1 MSHVNGKIIQYRSLA
16 RRFAIG
22 LACAMTLSAPAY
34 AEYPERVIT
43 AIVPFAPGGAND
55 IVARVITPY
64 MAQRLGQSVVVQNKA
79 GAAGNIGITAT
90 AQSKPDGYTIL
101 FSATASTQNPALFK
115 TMPFDPLKDIIP
127 VAELAESE
135 YALFVKAAS
144 PIRTFKDLIDEAKK
158 NPGKLNGAAGGI
170 GTRLSIE
177 LFNEQYKVKTTVIA
191 YDGTGP
197 SATALM
203 TGEADFAITDPS
215 PLLSAVKS
223 GRVRAVA
230 LAGAKRLDIFPDL
243 KTTAEEGFP
252 EYTAGAPF
260 GVYVPAGTPQA
271 IVDKLHD
278 LLNDIVKQP
287 DVQERLNQLGLAP
300 INKSQ
305 AEFVALYR
313 NEIEKWK
320 NVVKT
325 ANIPL
330 IE

>member
-1 MSHVNGKIIQYRSLA
+1 MATAISKTCRAAGVS
-16 RRFAIG
+16 RR
-22 LACAMTLSAPAY
+22 LAMTVLCLMTISAPAY

-55 IVARVITPY
+55 IVARVMSPY
-64 MAQRLGQSVVVQNKA
+64 LAQKFGQSVVVQNRP
-79 GAAGNIGITAT
+79 GAAGNVGIDAT
-90 AQSKPDGYTIL
+90 AKSKPDGYTIL
-101 FSATASTQNPALFK
+101 FSATASTQNPGIFK

-135 YALFVKAAS
+135 YAIFVKVAS
-144 PIRTFKDLIDEAKK
+144 PIHTIKDLLDEAQK

-177 LFNEQYKVKTTVIA
+177 LFNQQYKVKTEIIA

-197 SATALM
+197 SATALL
-203 TGEADFAITDPS
+203 TGESDFAITDPS
-215 PLLSAVKS
+215 PLLSAVKA

-230 LAGAKRLDIFPDL
+230 VAGAKRLDIFPDL
-243 KTTAEEGFP
+243 PTTAEEGMP

-260 GVYVPAGTPQA
+260 GVYVAAGTPQP
-271 IVDKLHD
+271 IIDKLHD
-278 LLNDIVKQP
+278 ALNEIVQLP
-287 DVQERLNQLGLAP
+287 EVQKKLNELGLAP
-300 INKSQ
+300 ISKSQ
-305 AEFVALYR
+305 AEFIELYR
-313 NEIEKWK
+313 NEIAKWK
-320 NVVKT
+320 KVVQE

>member
-1 MSHVNGKIIQYRSLA
+1 MCLTA
-16 RRFAIG
+16 F
-22 LACAMTLSAPAY
+22 SAPAY

-55 IVARVITPY
+55 IVARVMSPY
-64 MAQRLGQSVVVQNKA
+64 LAQKFGQSVVVQNRP
-79 GAAGNIGITAT
+79 GAAGNVGIDAT
-90 AQSKPDGYTIL
+90 AKSKPDGYTIL
-101 FSATASTQNPALFK
+101 FSATASTQNPGIFK
-115 TMPFDPLKDIIP
+115 TMPFDPLKDIVP

-135 YALFVKAAS
+135 YAIFVKVAS
-144 PIRTFKDLIDEAKK
+144 PIHTIKDLLEEAQK

-177 LFNEQYKVKTTVIA
+177 LFNQQYNVKTEIIA

-197 SATALM
+197 SATALL
-203 TGEADFAITDPS
+203 TGESDFAITDPS
-215 PLLSAVKS
+215 PLLSAVKA

-230 LAGAKRLDIFPDL
+230 VAGAKRLDIFPDL
-243 KTTAEEGFP
+243 PTTAEEGMP

-260 GVYVPAGTPQA
+260 GVYVAAGTPQP

-278 LLNDIVKQP
+278 ALNEIVQLP
-287 DVQERLNQLGLAP
+287 DVQKKLNELGLAP

-305 AEFVALYR
+305 AEFIDLYR
-313 NEIEKWK
+313 SEIAKWK
-320 NVVKT
+320 KVVQEAK
-325 ANIPL
+325 IPL